1 MSSPGDCVA
10 ETYVVSK
17 ILQKGKMKKEGRGKI
32 EGVDSQE
39 KIWFKSHF
47 AFALQICF
55 WCEGYMTWDA
65 S

>member
-39 KIWFKSHF
+39 KI
-47 AFALQICF
+47 
-55 WCEGYMTWDA
+55 
-65 S
+65 